1 VNTYLKATCLAVYLL
16 AIVGVFGVL
25 PAGAAS
31 ILQKVAVILLA
42 AHVLEMLF
50 AFNSIKR
57 YPGPLIDSI
66 ALALLFG
73 FLHWKPL
80 AKVA

>member
-1 VNTYLKATCLAVYLL
+1 MNTYLKASCLAIYGLAVIGSLL
-16 AIVGVFGVL
+16 TL
-25 PAGAAS
+25 PAGLASGLRTAAL
-31 ILQKVAVILLA
+31 ILVAL
-42 AHVLEMLF
+42 HVLEF
-50 AFNSIKR
+50 IVAFKSIRR

-80 AKVA
+80 AKGA